1 MIRVR
6 FVSADGQSVREVMA
20 KDGDRL
26 LEAAQN
32 DGQPLEGTCEGQ
44 MACSTCHIIVDAR
57 DFERLPP
64 AREEEEDMLDLAAGA
79 TRTSRL
85 ACQII
90 LHEALDGL
98 TVRMPGE
105 SRNMQG
111 R

>member
-1 MIRVR
+1 MIRIQ
-6 FVSADGQSVREVMA
+6 FVSADGSETREVIA
-20 KDGDRL
+20 KSGDRL
-26 LEAAQN
+26 LEIAQN

-44 MACSTCHIIVDAR
+44 MACSTCHVIVAAQ
-57 DFERLPP
+57 DFDRMPP
-64 AREEEEDMLDLAAGA
+64 AREEEEDMLDLATGA

-90 LHEALDGL
+90 LTDAMDGI
-98 TVRMPGE
+98 TIRIPPE